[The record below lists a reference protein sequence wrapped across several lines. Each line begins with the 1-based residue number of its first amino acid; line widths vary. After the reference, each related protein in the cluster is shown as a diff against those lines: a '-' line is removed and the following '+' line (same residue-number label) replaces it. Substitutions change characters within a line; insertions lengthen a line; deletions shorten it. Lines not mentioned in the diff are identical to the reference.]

1 MQKVYQKASWGVLVI
16 LAAAAGGWLAAP
28 RGSVSAQQAAAYR
41 QASAPRQSTATSS
54 ALVTH
59 YDSAGGEP
67 LLTVV
72 DSASHV
78 ISVYHIDSAS
88 GEITLRGVRNFH
100 YDLQMDEFNGV
111 SPTPQEIR
119 SLLQRR

>member
-1 MQKVYQKASWGVLVI
+1 MRHVFNKAHWGFLVVV
-16 LAAAAGGWLAAP
+16 AAAVGGWLAAP
-28 RGSVSAQQAAAYR
+28 RGSVSAEQAPAYR
-41 QASAPRQSTATSS
+41 PHGSANSP
-54 ALVTH
+54 LITH
-59 YDSAGGEP
+59 YDGSEGQSP

-72 DSASHV
+72 DPTTHV
-78 ISVYHIDSAS
+78 MAVYQIDGTS

-111 SPTPQEIR
+111 SPTPREIR